1 MSFDPQGQVLE
12 GKYRLLR
19 PLGEGGMGVVW
30 LAEHVRLGRPLAV
43 KLLRPDLAQN
53 PRTLQ
58 RFHREAVAAS
68 RIGNPHIV
76 EVIDLGT
83 APNNAP
89 FIVMELLEG
98 RTLYDLLREQPVLP
112 VGRAVDILCQV
123 LSGLAA
129 AHAKNIIH
137 RDLKPANVFLIRYGT
152 REDFVKLVDFGVSKI
167 LDSDAQLTRSGAL
180 LGTPTYMA
188 PEQILAR
195 RRLDHRVDLW
205 AAGVIL
211 YMALTGRRPHEA
223 PTRNELLVRI
233 VNSDV
238 KPIRLQRPEVDES
251 LERAV
256 LRALERDVDRRWPS
270 AEAFREALLPYRVQG
285 SVVPAASSAAPGRS
299 SGATPV
305 PPPSASPPED
315 QTVST
320 PALVPAAALSAG
332 RAAPR
337 VPSFAAPTAIPESPP
352 GPVAAPT
359 APVPSRAAAGTPAPS
374 ASPPSAAA
382 GTAAPSA
389 PSLSASAAAPAP
401 SAPSLSASA
410 AAPAPSAPPLSSA
423 AAPPTRAEPRRK
435 QARVPERPPPA
446 APEVDSERVSVVWE
460 ISPAS
465 RPAPSPAP
473 DATASGSEDGG
484 WRWVLAAIVLGLGLI
499 AAVSIFT
506 FFGGGEDESPPPAD
520 AAATRDTP

>member
-1 MSFDPQGQVLE
+1 MSFDPQGEVLE

-43 KLLRPDLAQN
+43 KLLRADLADN

-58 RFHREAVAAS
+58 RFHQEAVAAS

-76 EVIDLGT
+76 EVIDLGS

-98 RTLYDLLREQPVLP
+98 RTLYDVLQQQPVLP
-112 VGRAVDILCQV
+112 IGRAVDILCQV

-129 AHAKNIIH
+129 AHAKNIVH
-137 RDLKPANVFLIRYGT
+137 RDLKPANVFLTRYGN

-188 PEQILAR
+188 PEQVLAR

-238 KPIRLQRPEVDES
+238 KPIRPQRREVDEA

-285 SVVPAASSAAPGRS
+285 SIVPAPSAGTPGRTP
-299 SGATPV
+299 GATPV
-305 PPPSASPPED
+305 PPPSTSPPED

-320 PALVPAAALSAG
+320 PALVPAALSADRVEP
-332 RAAPR
+332 RA
-337 VPSFAAPTAIPESPP
+337 PSFRAPTAIPEP
-352 GPVAAPT
+352 
-359 APVPSRAAAGTPAPS
+359 APVPAAARPTPAPPGAAGTSAPS
-374 ASPPSAAA
+374 ARPPARSAAA
-382 GTAAPSA
+382 LRVS
-389 PSLSASAAAPAP
+389 
-401 SAPSLSASA
+401 
-410 AAPAPSAPPLSSA
+410 
-423 AAPPTRAEPRRK
+423 AEPRPERP
-435 QARVPERPPPA
+435 RVPEGPPA
-446 APEVDSERVSVVWE
+446 AAAEVDSERVSVVWE
-460 ISPAS
+460 ISPTA
-465 RPAPSPAP
+465 RPAPSP
-473 DATASGSEDGG
+473 TASSTTIERHDGG
-484 WRWVLAAIVLGLGLI
+484 WRWILAAIVIGLGLI
-499 AAVSIFT
+499 AAVSIVT
-506 FFGGGEDESPPPAD
+506 YVGRRGDETRPAAD
-520 AAATRDTP
+520 VTETNEVP

>member
-43 KLLRPDLAQN
+43 KLLRADLADN

-58 RFHREAVAAS
+58 RFHQEAVAAS

-98 RTLYDLLREQPVLP
+98 RTLYDLLQEQPVLP
-112 VGRAVDILCQV
+112 IGRAVDILCQV

-129 AHAKNIIH
+129 AHAKNIVH
-137 RDLKPANVFLIRYGT
+137 RDLKPANVFLTRYGS
-152 REDFVKLVDFGVSKI
+152 RDDFVKLVDFGVSKI
-167 LDSDAQLTRSGAL
+167 LDSDSQLTRSGAL

-188 PEQILAR
+188 PEQVMAR

-233 VNSDV
+233 VNADV
-238 KPIRLQRPEVDES
+238 KPIRPQRPEVDEP

-285 SVVPAASSAAPGRS
+285 SIVPASGRS
-299 SGATPV
+299 SPAPSPSVPSRAGGATPI
-305 PPPSASPPED
+305 PSSSSSASED

-320 PALVPAAALSAG
+320 PALVPSAVPAAEA
-332 RAAPR
+332 AAPR
-337 VPSFAAPTAIPESPP
+337 LPFLRAPTAIPEPDPASA
-352 GPVAAPT
+352 V
-359 APVPSRAAAGTPAPS
+359 PAPAPAGAAVATAASS
-374 ASPPSAAA
+374 ASVRPRVA
-382 GTAAPSA
+382 
-389 PSLSASAAAPAP
+389 SASHVPTEPRVDRGRVATAAAPA
-401 SAPSLSASA
+401 
-410 AAPAPSAPPLSSA
+410 
-423 AAPPTRAEPRRK
+423 
-435 QARVPERPPPA
+435 
-446 APEVDSERVSVVWE
+446 EVDSERVSVVWE
-460 ISPAS
+460 ISPAV
-465 RPAPSPAP
+465 RPAASP
-473 DATASGSEDGG
+473 TASSTTIERPDTG
-484 WRWVLAAIVLGLGLI
+484 WRWVLAAIVIGLGLI
-499 AAVSIFT
+499 AAVSIVT
-506 FFGGGEDESPPPAD
+506 YLGREGDEAPPAADVVGPGD
-520 AAATRDTP
+520 AP

>member
-43 KLLRPDLAQN
+43 KLLRADLADN

-58 RFHREAVAAS
+58 RFHQEAVAAS

-76 EVIDLGT
+76 EVIDLGA

-98 RTLYDLLREQPVLP
+98 RTLYDLLQEQPVLP
-112 VGRAVDILCQV
+112 IGRAVDILCQV

-137 RDLKPANVFLIRYGT
+137 RDLKPANVFLTRYGT

-167 LDSDAQLTRSGAL
+167 LDSGAQLTRSGAL

-188 PEQILAR
+188 PEQVLAR

-205 AAGVIL
+205 AAGVTL

-238 KPIRLQRPEVDES
+238 KPIRPQRREVDEA

-285 SVVPAASSAAPGRS
+285 SIVPAVSPATPSRVP
-299 SGATPV
+299 GATPV

-320 PALVPAAALSAG
+320 PALVPAAALSPDH
-332 RAAPR
+332 AAPR
-337 VPSFAAPTAIPESPP
+337 LPSFSAPSAIPEP
-352 GPVAAPT
+352 
-359 APVPSRAAAGTPAPS
+359 APVSSAPRPAPASPRPAATPAPS
-374 ASPPSAAA
+374 TPP
-382 GTAAPSA
+382 PQ
-389 PSLSASAAAPAP
+389 AAPAVAGR
-401 SAPSLSASA
+401 AP
-410 AAPAPSAPPLSSA
+410 
-423 AAPPTRAEPRRK
+423 AEPRRER
-435 QARVPERPPPA
+435 ARIPERPPVA

-460 ISPAS
+460 IAPAA
-465 RPAPSPAP
+465 RPAPSP
-473 DATASGSEDGG
+473 TASSTTIERHDGG
-484 WRWVLAAIVLGLGLI
+484 WRWVLAAIVIGLGLI
-499 AAVSIFT
+499 AAVSIVT
-506 FFGGGEDESPPPAD
+506 YLGRGGGETPPAAD
-520 AAATRDTP
+520 AAGTNDAP